1 MEYFSQ
7 NNFLIITVVSIIFL
21 VIIVTILSLRRSK
34 TNTQNDSSDYIK
46 ALNAY
51 IEGDIDDAVK
61 LFYRSVNQNTE
72 NIDAYIRLGDIF
84 RKQDKIE
91 KAIKIHREL
100 LVRRNLSQDTKKQ
113 IYRSLVK
120 DLVKAMYFDKALET
134 VHQIFRIES
143 RNIWA
148 KKQEL
153 LIYES
158 KQDWGNAFKTLKHLD
173 RWEKIPKVNSKLAL
187 YKVEMA
193 SSIFKNLKEK
203 DGRIQLREA
212 IKLDPNC
219 SSGYIFLGDSYVRE
233 ERYSDAIKIW
243 VDFVKHV
250 PAQSHL
256 VLYRLQEVLFAKGNY
271 SEIENILIDL
281 NEKVPNNI
289 DVSTML
295 SDLKE
300 RKGDLNGAIRQCEG
314 VLDIEPN
321 SQLAKLKLIKLY
333 SKNDNS
339 DLALKTA
346 LELADHNNKAQKK
359 YFCSICSYESF
370 NPLWHCPECNSW
382 NSFNL

>member
-7 NNFLIITVVSIIFL
+7 NNFLIITVVSIIFV
-21 VIIVTILSLRRSK
+21 VIIVTILSFRRSK
-34 TNTQNDSSDYIK
+34 ANAPNESYDYIK

-51 IEGDIDDAVK
+51 IEGEIDEAVK

-84 RKQDKIE
+84 RKQDKLE

-120 DLVKAMYFDKALET
+120 DLVKAMNFDKALET
-134 VHQIFRIES
+134 VHQILEIES
-143 RNIWA
+143 RNTWA

-158 KQDWGNAFKTLKHLD
+158 KLDWENAFKTLKHLD
-173 RWEKIPKVNSKLAL
+173 RWEKIPEVHSKLAL

-193 SSIFKNLKEK
+193 SSLFKTLKEK

-212 IKLDPNC
+212 IKLDSNC
-219 SSGYIFLGDSYVRE
+219 SSGYIFLGDSYMRE
-233 ERYSDAIKIW
+233 ERYSDAIKVW

-250 PAQSHL
+250 PAQSQL

-271 SEIENILIDL
+271 SEIENILVDL

-300 RKGDLNGAIRQCEG
+300 RKGDLSGAIRQCEG
-314 VLDIEPN
+314 MLDIEPD

-346 LELADHNNKAQKK
+346 LELADHNNKTHKK
-359 YFCSICSYESF
+359 YFCSICSYKSP